1 METKAI
7 SVVLHHSVYTAGMR
21 LYLVQHGDALAKDVD
36 PERPLSDQGQADI
49 KRLVAWLVTHDV
61 AVSRICHSGKT
72 RARQTAEL
80 LGSVLETGGVLRL
93 TEGLGPNDPP
103 EGFLQGLQNVEEDI
117 LVVSHLPF
125 VSRVLSQAVTGSPD
139 QQLAEFRPGA
149 VRIARTVP
157 GRNRLTGSATGR
169 VPAREHRCCRAR

>member
-1 METKAI
+1 
-7 SVVLHHSVYTAGMR
+7 MR
-21 LYLVQHGDALAKDVD
+21 LYLVQHGDALTKEVD
-36 PERPLSDQGQADI
+36 PERQLSAQGQADI
-49 KRLVAWLVTHDV
+49 ERLATWLVTNDIS
-61 AVSRICHSGKT
+61 VSRICHSGKT

-103 EGFLQGLQNVEEDI
+103 EVFLQGLQNVEEDI

-139 QQLAEFRPGA
+139 QQLAQFRPGSIA
-149 VRIARTVP
+149 VVEREKDGAWFLIFFSWP
-157 GRNRLTGSATGR
+157 GFF
-169 VPAREHRCCRAR
+169 